1 LSSSYQPPSGK
12 SGPRSYI
19 PELDGIRAIATV
31 MVICF
36 HFWQSFTSGPYSVVG
51 KIAVWGQT
59 GVDLFFVLSGFLITG
74 ILLDS
79 RQSPNFLRNF
89 YARRFLRIFP
99 LYYGALAVFYIG
111 APLLRL
117 APWVDISKSVWF
129 WLYLQNIPLTFFPAS
144 AVGPNHF
151 WSLAVEEQFYLAWPL
166 IVLATSRKTLLRIIG
181 AAVVI
186 SVLTRAALP
195 HYATF
200 YFTVARV
207 DGLAIGAGI
216 AILWRDRGRLTSLVR
231 FARCALFIIGP
242 LMVGAQ
248 LVMSGS
254 HNFALQVVKSTLISL
269 VYGSVLVLVTTK
281 TAGRL
286 VERTLSATAMRSIGR
301 YSYGM
306 YVIHPFLLGWFRS
319 LGLPYGVAGL
329 LLTVTATYLAAMIC
343 WHAFEKRF
351 LQFKSHFDYRQ
362 AAPPRKDRPMPAMAL
377 VSRQI

>member
-1 LSSSYQPPSGK
+1 
-12 SGPRSYI
+12 
-19 PELDGIRAIATV
+19 

-36 HFWQSFTSGPYSVVG
+36 HFWQSFSSGPYSLVG

-79 RQSPNFLRNF
+79 KQSPNFLRNF

-99 LYYGALAVFYIG
+99 LYYGALAVIYIG

-117 APWVDISKSVWF
+117 APWVDVSKSLWF

-144 AVGPNHF
+144 AAGPNHF

-166 IVLATSRKTLLRIIG
+166 IVLATSRKTLLRVVG
-181 AAVVI
+181 AAVVV
-186 SVLTRAALP
+186 SVLTRVALP
-195 HYATF
+195 QYATF
-200 YFTVARV
+200 YFTLARV

-216 AILWRDRGRLTSLVR
+216 AILWRDRRRLASLVR
-231 FARCALFIIGP
+231 FARSALFIIGP
-242 LMVGAQ
+242 VMVGAQ
-248 LVMSGS
+248 LAMSGR

-269 VYGSVLVLVTTK
+269 VYGSVLVLVTTQS
-281 TAGRL
+281 AGRL
-286 VERTLSATAMRSIGR
+286 VERILSAPAMRSIGR

-319 LGLPYGVAGL
+319 LGLPYSVAGL
-329 LLTVTATYLAAMIC
+329 LVTVMATYLAAMIC

-351 LQFKSHFDYRQ
+351 LELKSHFDYRQ
-362 AAPPRKDRPMPAMAL
+362 AALPRENRPMPAMAL
-377 VSRQI
+377 VSKQV